1 MNEPSDKR
9 VSLKNNAREGFRE
22 MYVNIESNESNVKR
36 KHLSS
41 YVHFIPPNIPCLF
54 RFSKLQ
60 DPGKNINSGKNYD
73 VTWKFYK
80 VRAWSRKGGCINFNR
95 IRSDRIL
102 KEIDKSVQH
111 RAHNIFRQKN
121 ECGWYTH
128 THTHVIHISRNVVGC
143 RYEETRLSNTEFLA
157 EPHWSGKRFWEK
169 RRAVSTWIK

>member
-1 MNEPSDKR
+1 
-9 VSLKNNAREGFRE
+9 

-41 YVHFIPPNIPCLF
+41 YVHFIPPSIPCLF

-60 DPGKNINSGKNYD
+60 GPGKNINSGKNYD

-80 VRAWSRKGGCINFNR
+80 VRAWSGKGGNRDASISTVHGRIESWKRSINLSNIVR
-95 IRSDRIL
+95 IIFF
-102 KEIDKSVQH
+102 DKRTNAVDT
-111 RAHNIFRQKN
+111 
-121 ECGWYTH
+121 YTH
-128 THTHVIHISRNVVGC
+128 THTYVIHISRNVVGC

-169 RRAVSTWIK
+169 RRAVSAWIK